1 MSKNVRFGVVVA
13 IGVALLAGLFFW
25 MTQQAE
31 RQSAG
36 AKLSGP
42 FELVDHFGKP
52 FTQEDLKGKY
62 TLLYFGYTYCPDV
75 CPTELQ
81 TIAEALAL
89 LGDAA
94 RDFRVVMVSVDPE
107 RDTPQVL
114 KEYMSNFGD
123 NFLGL
128 TGTPEQIR
136 NMARNWRTFYRK
148 AEEKGPDDYL
158 MDHSAIVFL
167 LDKQG
172 NYMRHFAYGT
182 SPQNMAEGIR
192 QAIAR
197 KQGSS

>member
-1 MSKNVRFGVVVA
+1 MMKNSKLMAVLALGVVV
-13 IGVALLAGLFFW
+13 LAGLFFW
-25 MTQQAE
+25 MTSQTPQQN
-31 RQSAG
+31 AG
-36 AKLSGP
+36 ASLGGP
-42 FELVDHFGKP
+42 FELVDHHGQP
-52 FTQEDLKGKY
+52 FTHEDLKGKY

-81 TIAEALAL
+81 TIAEALGM
-89 LGDAA
+89 LGDMA

-107 RDTPQVL
+107 RDTPEVL

-136 NMARNWRTFYRK
+136 KMARNWRTFYRK

-172 NYMRHFAYGT
+172 KYMRHFAYGT
-182 SPQNMAEGIR
+182 SPERIAEGIR
-192 QAIAR
+192 EAIAR
-197 KQGSS
+197 KGGSS